1 MPFMKIYR
9 PSFNSFFGV
18 LITVLF
24 SSAGMAQEAKLEL
37 EKVEISEDAIRAAP
51 ELKKATCYRV
61 WLIVPDSLEAMIA
74 VFGSN
79 EYPLE
84 INSTES
90 FWQSGYGE
98 FLGSNINAGLMQ
110 VHPELAFD
118 SWVTLGMQHNR
129 TAGTMYFLESP
140 EQAWTTAFEDGE
152 ALLINDR
159 VGGSWFSLP
168 GQANTI
174 PTDGRILIGQ
184 FTTQGKIEVK
194 INCQLMDKS
203 KVPVRLHALSTKS

>member
-1 MPFMKIYR
+1 MPFMKIFMSQR
-9 PSFNSFFGV
+9 TTFIAVLLFVLFSFNSQ
-18 LITVLF
+18 
-24 SSAGMAQEAKLEL
+24 AQVANLEI
-37 EKVEISEDAIRAAP
+37 EEVQISEDAKRAAP
-51 ELKKATCYRV
+51 ELKNATCYRV
-61 WLIVPDSLEAMIA
+61 WLIMPDSLEATIA

-98 FLGSNINAGLMQ
+98 FLGSNINSGLMQ

-140 EQAWTTAFEDGE
+140 DQAWTTAFEDGE
-152 ALLINDR
+152 ALIINDR

-184 FTTQGKIEVK
+184 FTTEGKIEVK

-203 KVPVRLHALSTKS
+203 KVPVRVHALSAKS

>member
-1 MPFMKIYR
+1 MKIYR